1 MASHIAQVFIAIL
14 AIVLLNSCFA
24 QLTFSPNWGKRS
36 GSNQLDIGN
45 SASPNLNNN
54 DNSIGDSAFR
64 FGNVRNVPSMNGNN
78 CKPSI
83 DSVMLIYRMIQAE
96 AEKLNDCD
104 QK

>member
-1 MASHIAQVFIAIL
+1 MASHIAQVFVVIL

-36 GSNQLDIGN
+36 APNQLDIGN
-45 SASPNLNNN
+45 SATSNLNNN
-54 DNSIGDSAFR
+54 NDNNIGDTAYR
-64 FGNVRNVPSMNGNN
+64 FGTARNLNLNN

-83 DSVMLIYRMIQAE
+83 ESLMNIYRMISAE
-96 AEKLNDCD
+96 AEKLDDCA